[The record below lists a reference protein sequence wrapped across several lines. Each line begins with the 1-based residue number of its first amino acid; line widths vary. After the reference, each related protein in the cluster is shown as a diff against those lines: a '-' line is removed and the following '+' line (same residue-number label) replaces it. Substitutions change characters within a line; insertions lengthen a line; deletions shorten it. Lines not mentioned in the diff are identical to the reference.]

1 MARYWFV
8 LLTMVLAAVTRT
20 TAQDTT
26 ARLFHNFTVVPN
38 ITYLT
43 ASNYESKLDLYVT
56 RTPERPLPTL
66 IYIHGGGWVAETKE
80 LRNLEVLPY
89 LEMGMN
95 VVNVDYRSP
104 RLRTRPRALMM
115 LDGVTMSIINPAILL
130 DPRDSVAGG
139 SAGASLG
146 PVGADAPP
154 SADRRLFRS

>member
-8 LLTMVLAAVTRT
+8 LLAIVLAAVTLT

-26 ARLFHNFTVVPN
+26 AGLFHNFTVVPN

-80 LRNLEVLPY
+80 LRNLEVLP
-89 LEMGMN
+89 
-95 VVNVDYRSP
+95 
-104 RLRTRPRALMM
+104 
-115 LDGVTMSIINPAILL
+115 
-130 DPRDSVAGG
+130 
-139 SAGASLG
+139 
-146 PVGADAPP
+146 
-154 SADRRLFRS
+154 